1 MNEISVSSLDI
12 IARILTIF
20 IFSYILVIVIQN
32 VRKSKNKK
40 YSADE
45 NLNIISHFLVVGTSV
60 LSLYALL
67 VILYEII
74 VNRIGW

>member
-1 MNEISVSSLDI
+1 MISPRLVVQLIIIFSL
-12 IARILTIF
+12 LY

-40 YSADE
+40 YPADE
-45 NLNIISHFLVVGTSV
+45 NLNIISHFLVVGASV

-74 VNRIGW
+74 VNRIG

>member
-1 MNEISVSSLDI
+1 MNEINVSSLDI

-20 IFSYILVIVIQN
+20 IFSYILVIIIQN
-32 VRKSKNKK
+32 VRKSKSKK
-40 YSADE
+40 YSTDE
-45 NLNIISHFLVVGTSV
+45 NLNIITHFLVVGASI

-74 VNRIGW
+74 VNRIW

>member
-1 MNEISVSSLDI
+1 MNEINVSSLDI

-32 VRKSKNKK
+32 IRKSKNKK
-40 YSADE
+40 YSTDE
-45 NLNIISHFLVVGTSV
+45 NLNIITHFLVVGASII
-60 LSLYALL
+60 SLYALL

-74 VNRIGW
+74 VNRIG

>member
-1 MNEISVSSLDI
+1 MNEINVSSLDI

-32 VRKSKNKK
+32 VRKSKSKK
-40 YSADE
+40 YSTDE
-45 NLNIISHFLVVGTSV
+45 NLNIITHFLVVGASI

-74 VNRIGW
+74 VNRIG

>member
-1 MNEISVSSLDI
+1 MNEINVSSLDI

-45 NLNIISHFLVVGTSV
+45 NLNIISYFLFVGTSV
-60 LSLYALL
+60 ISLYALL
-67 VILYEII
+67 IILYEII
-74 VNRIGW
+74 FNRIG

>member
-1 MNEISVSSLDI
+1 MNEINVSSLDI

-32 VRKSKNKK
+32 IRKSKNKK
-40 YSADE
+40 YSTDE
-45 NLNIISHFLVVGTSV
+45 NLNIISHFLVVGASV

-74 VNRIGW
+74 VNRIG

>member
-1 MNEISVSSLDI
+1 MNEINVSSLDI

-20 IFSYILVIVIQN
+20 TFSYILVIVIQN

-74 VNRIGW
+74 INRIG

>member
-1 MNEISVSSLDI
+1 MNEINVSSLDI

-20 IFSYILVIVIQN
+20 IFSYIVIQN

-40 YSADE
+40 YSNDE

-74 VNRIGW
+74 VNRIG

>member
-1 MNEISVSSLDI
+1 MNEINVSSLDI

-40 YSADE
+40 YSTDE
-45 NLNIISHFLVVGTSV
+45 NLNIISHFLVVGASV

-74 VNRIGW
+74 VNRIG

>member
-1 MNEISVSSLDI
+1 MNEINVSSLDI

-32 VRKSKNKK
+32 IRKSKSK
-40 YSADE
+40 
-45 NLNIISHFLVVGTSV
+45 NIISHFLVVGTSV

-74 VNRIGW
+74 VNRIG

>member
-1 MNEISVSSLDI
+1 MNEINVSSLDI

-32 VRKSKNKK
+32 IRKSKNKK
-40 YSADE
+40 YSTDE
-45 NLNIISHFLVVGTSV
+45 NLNIISHFLVVGVGV

-67 VILYEII
+67 VILYEVI
-74 VNRIGW
+74 VISLR

>member
-1 MNEISVSSLDI
+1 MNEINISSLDI
-12 IARILTIF
+12 IARIITIF
-20 IFSYILVIVIQN
+20 IFAYIFVTVIQN
-32 VRKSKNKK
+32 IRKSKNKK

-74 VNRIGW
+74 VNRIG

>member
-1 MNEISVSSLDI
+1 MNEINVSSLDI

-20 IFSYILVIVIQN
+20 IFSYILVIVIH
-32 VRKSKNKK
+32 KK

-74 VNRIGW
+74 VNRIG

>member
-1 MNEISVSSLDI
+1 MNEINVSSLDI

-20 IFSYILVIVIQN
+20 IFSYILVIIIQN
-32 VRKSKNKK
+32 VRKSKSKK
-40 YSADE
+40 YSTDE
-45 NLNIISHFLVVGTSV
+45 NLNIITHFLVVGASI

-74 VNRIGW
+74 VNRIG

>member
-1 MNEISVSSLDI
+1 MNEINVSSLDI

-45 NLNIISHFLVVGTSV
+45 NLNIISHFLVVGTSA

-74 VNRIGW
+74 VNRIG

>member
-1 MNEISVSSLDI
+1 MNEINVSSLDI

-32 VRKSKNKK
+32 IRKSKNKK
-40 YSADE
+40 YSNDE
-45 NLNIISHFLVVGTSV
+45 NLNIISHFLVVGTSM

-74 VNRIGW
+74 VNRIR

>member
-1 MNEISVSSLDI
+1 MNEINVSSLDI
-12 IARILTIF
+12 IARIITIF
-20 IFSYILVIVIQN
+20 IFAYILVTVIQN
-32 VRKSKNKK
+32 IRKSKNKRH
-40 YSADE
+40 STDE

-74 VNRIGW
+74 VNRIG

>member
-1 MNEISVSSLDI
+1 MNEIVTSSLDI
-12 IARILTIF
+12 IARVITIF
-20 IFSYILVIVIQN
+20 IFAYILITVIQN
-32 VRKSKNKK
+32 IRKSKNKK

-74 VNRIGW
+74 VNRIG

>member
-1 MNEISVSSLDI
+1 MNEINVSSLDI

-20 IFSYILVIVIQN
+20 IFAYILVTVIQN
-32 VRKSKNKK
+32 IRKLKNKR
-40 YSADE
+40 YSTDE

-60 LSLYALL
+60 ISLYALL

-74 VNRIGW
+74 VNRIG

>member
-1 MNEISVSSLDI
+1 MNEINVSSLDI

-32 VRKSKNKK
+32 IRKSKNKK
-40 YSADE
+40 YSTDE
-45 NLNIISHFLVVGTSV
+45 NLNIITHFLVVGASI

-74 VNRIGW
+74 VNRIG

>member
-1 MNEISVSSLDI
+1 MNEIVTSSLDI
-12 IARILTIF
+12 IARVITIF
-20 IFSYILVIVIQN
+20 IFAYILIIVIQN
-32 VRKSKNKK
+32 IRKSKHKK

-45 NLNIISHFLVVGTSV
+45 NLNIISHFLVVGTSM

-74 VNRIGW
+74 VNHIW

>member
-1 MNEISVSSLDI
+1 MNEINISALDI

-20 IFSYILVIVIQN
+20 IFSYILVTVIQN
-32 VRKSKNKK
+32 IRKSKNKR
-40 YSADE
+40 YSTDE
-45 NLNIISHFLVVGTSV
+45 NLNIISHFLVVGTSM

-74 VNRIGW
+74 VNRIR